1 MDFDD
6 FVCAKVICL
15 PRKAKSCVTKASLSS
30 SLSIYILQ
38 ISLTQWMLITTLREL
53 SFRWLYILP
62 QLSHFDFSG
71 FTDPNTFSFFSNMG
85 LTLSLDLDLLIT
97 FSESSGLFVPHSP
110 FKISAYDGFGS
121 LHCCQWMPLH
131 VGSGVLRID
140 TPHPFACRRWQTKWG
155 DTFVV
160 CCDP

>member
-15 PRKAKSCVTKASLSS
+15 PRKTKSCVTKASLSS

-38 ISLTQWMLITTLREL
+38 ISLTQWMLTIALREL

-71 FTDPNTFSFFSNMG
+71 FTDPNTFSSLSNMG
-85 LTLSLDLDLLIT
+85 LDLLIT
-97 FSESSGLFVPHSP
+97 FSESLGLFGPHSP
-110 FKISAYDGFGS
+110 VTISAYDGFS
-121 LHCCQWMPLH
+121 PLHCCQ
-131 VGSGVLRID
+131 
-140 TPHPFACRRWQTKWG
+140 
-155 DTFVV
+155 
-160 CCDP
+160 